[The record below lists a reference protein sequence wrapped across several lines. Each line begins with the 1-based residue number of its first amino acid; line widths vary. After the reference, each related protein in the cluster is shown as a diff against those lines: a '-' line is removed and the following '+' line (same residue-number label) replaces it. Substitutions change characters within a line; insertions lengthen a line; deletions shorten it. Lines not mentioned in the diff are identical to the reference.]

1 MEVIANMDYV
11 FRQQDIKSP
20 SGFLL
25 ELLKVN
31 SSMCFFHII
40 EIN

>member
-1 MEVIANMDYV
+1 MEVIANMDYI

-20 SGFLL
+20 SGFLK

-31 SSMCFFHII
+31 NSMCSFHII
-40 EIN
+40 EMN